1 MRLISYLISSIT
13 LGIVTKISN
22 YCFIAPL
29 IRIFA
34 RLIPTV
40 IFMNIPKSNLPRV
53 VIIGGGFAGVNL
65 VKTLANKNVQ
75 VVLIDKHNYHTFQPL
90 LYQVSSSGLEP
101 DSIAYPL
108 RKIIKK
114 HKTSFFRLTEV
125 EQILPEE
132 KQILTPIGNIPYD
145 YLVIATGTKT
155 NYFGNKEIESNSMP
169 MKTVPQALN
178 LRSLI
183 LQNFENAAIADSTEE
198 REAFLNFVIVGA
210 GPTGVE
216 LAGAIAELKN
226 NILPRDY
233 RDLNAKDMHIHL
245 LEGAKRVLPTMSE
258 HASKKSEQFLKELGV
273 NVHCNTFVK
282 DYNGLTVKTNSDL
295 VMQSETLIWAAGVTG
310 SPIQGLKA
318 DALMENINRY
328 NVNEY
333 NQIEGY
339 SDIFA
344 IGDIALM
351 TSEKYAK
358 GHPQVAQPAIQ
369 QGKLLGNNILRL
381 IDKKPLK
388 PFVYN
393 DKGSMATVGRNKAV
407 VDLKAY
413 QFGGFL
419 AWFIWMFVHLMSL
432 VGFRNRVIIL
442 FNWTYNYINFDKA
455 ARLIIRPF
463 KK

>member
-1 MRLISYLISSIT
+1 
-13 LGIVTKISN
+13 
-22 YCFIAPL
+22 
-29 IRIFA
+29 
-34 RLIPTV
+34 
-40 IFMNIPKSNLPRV
+40 MNIPESSLPRV
-53 VIIGGGFAGVNL
+53 VIVGGGFAGINL
-65 VKTLANKNVQ
+65 AKTIANKNLQ

-114 HKTSFFRLTEV
+114 HKTSFFRLAEV
-125 EQILPEE
+125 NEIQPEHSTI
-132 KQILTPIGNIPYD
+132 KTNIGDLSYD
-145 YLVIATGTKT
+145 FLVLATGTKT
-155 NYFGNKEIESNSMP
+155 NFFGNKDVEDNSMP

-178 LRSLI
+178 IRSLI
-183 LQNFENAAIADSTEE
+183 LQNFEKAAIANTKEE
-198 REAFLNFVIVGA
+198 REAYLNFVIVGG

-233 RDLNAKDMHIHL
+233 HDLNPSDMHIHL
-245 LEGAKRVLPTMSE
+245 LEGSPRVLPPMSK
-258 HASKKSEQFLKELGV
+258 HASEKATKFLKALGV
-273 NVHCNTFVK
+273 KVHCNTLVT
-282 DYNGLTVKTNSDL
+282 DYNGLDVTTNSDL
-295 VMQSETLIWAAGVTG
+295 KMQSETLIWAAGVTG
-310 SPIQGLKA
+310 APIKGLNVS
-318 DALMENINRY
+318 ALVERANRY
-328 NVNEY
+328 KVNEF
-333 NQIEGY
+333 NQVEGY
-339 SDIFA
+339 DNIFA

-351 TSEKYAK
+351 TSEDYPK

-369 QGKLLGNNILRL
+369 QGSLLGKNLLRL

-388 PFVYN
+388 PFVYK
-393 DKGSMATVGRNKAV
+393 DKGSMATIGRNKAV
-407 VDLKAY
+407 VDLKAFK
-413 QFGGFL
+413 FGGFF

-432 VGFRNRVIIL
+432 VGFRNRVIVF

>member
-1 MRLISYLISSIT
+1 
-13 LGIVTKISN
+13 
-22 YCFIAPL
+22 
-29 IRIFA
+29 
-34 RLIPTV
+34 
-40 IFMNIPKSNLPRV
+40 MNIPQSNLPRV
-53 VIIGGGFAGVNL
+53 VIIGGGFAGINL
-65 VKTLANKNVQ
+65 AKTLANKNVQ

-114 HKTSFFRLTEV
+114 HKTTFFRLAEV
-125 EQILPEE
+125 EQIIPEHN
-132 KQILTPIGNIPYD
+132 QIITDIGKLTYD

-155 NYFGNKEIESNSMP
+155 NYFGNKEIQSNSMP
-169 MKTVPQALN
+169 MKSVPQALN
-178 LRSLI
+178 IRSLI
-183 LQNFENAAIADSTEE
+183 LQHFEKAAIADSKEE

-233 RDLNAKDMHIHL
+233 RDLNPSDMHIHL
-245 LEGAKRVLPTMSE
+245 LEGADRVLPPMSTY
-258 HASKKSEQFLKELGV
+258 ASEKAAEFLKALGV
-273 NVHCNTFVK
+273 QIHCNTFVK
-282 DYNGLTVKTNSDL
+282 AYDGTNVITNSDL
-295 VMQSETLIWAAGVTG
+295 TMQSETLIWAAGVTG
-310 SPIQGLKA
+310 VPIKGLKA
-318 DALMENINRY
+318 EALIDRANRY
-328 NVNEY
+328 RVNQY
-333 NQIEGY
+333 NQVEDY
-339 SDIFA
+339 DTIFA

-351 TSEKYAK
+351 PSEVYPK

-369 QGKLLGNNILRL
+369 QGKLLGKNLLRL
-381 IDKKPLK
+381 IDKKALK
-388 PFVYN
+388 PFVYH
-393 DKGSMATVGRNKAV
+393 DKGSMATIGRNKAV
-407 VDLKAY
+407 VDLKNY
-413 QFGGFL
+413 KFGGFL

-432 VGFRNRVIIL
+432 VGFRNRVIVL